1 MLKQLSSKKA
11 HTYDWI
17 DLEAPDE
24 SELHELA
31 LRYGLHEALVNDAL
45 QLDHLPKYEH
55 LKDYVFVILR
65 SYDES
70 NDIEADTVS
79 ELTNKLAVF
88 MSESFVISIHRN
100 PWPDLERIS
109 QESVETGI
117 CEHPEHVLLEI
128 VKAGLASFDVPAKKL
143 TATIDRYEEK
153 VFLKNRNRPVL
164 KGLYFVKRK
173 VDVIRRLLLLSYE
186 TVDKLDPAATTNAFS
201 RDVRDLYVK
210 QQTLF
215 DSLSENTNHLLNI
228 YFNISSQRTNE
239 TIRVLTIFSVFFMPL
254 TFVVGIYGMNF
265 KFMPELNWKLGYP
278 GVILLMLIIVI
289 LIYFWFKKKRWL

>member
-1 MLKQLSSKKA
+1 MRKQLSSKQA

-17 DLEAPDE
+17 DLQAPDE
-24 SELHELA
+24 AELHELA
-31 LRYGLHEALVNDAL
+31 VRYGLHEALVNDAL
-45 QLDHLPKYEH
+45 QSDHLPKYEN
-55 LKDYVFVILR
+55 LKDYVFLILR
-65 SYDES
+65 AYDDT

-88 MSESFVISIHRN
+88 MSDSFIISIHRN
-100 PWPDLERIS
+100 TWPDLERIS

-117 CEHPEHVLLEI
+117 CEHPHHVLLEI
-128 VKAGLASFDVPAKKL
+128 LKACLESFDIPAKKL
-143 TATIDRYEEK
+143 TSTIDYFEEQ
-153 VFLKNRNRPVL
+153 VFLKNRNKPVL

-173 VDVIRRLLLLSYE
+173 VDVIRRILLLSFE
-186 TVDKLDPAATTNAFS
+186 TVDKLDPADKTNAFS

-210 QQTLF
+210 QQTIF

-265 KFMPELNWKLGYP
+265 RYMPELDWKMGYA
-278 GVILLMLIIVI
+278 GVMLLMLVIVVV
-289 LIYFWFKKKRWL
+289 IYFWFKRKRWL